1 MFLLNTPLFVY
12 IYIINFFRVNTLPR
26 LSINPPEIQKGP
38 LLYIVQTEFTFK
50 VCSLLHCALYLK
62 ICIVTISL
70 KPDIM
75 KIMMIHHPKR
85 FTWTLSSSIIKKLSY
100 IHNSSI
106 GMKARVRIDWSPTL
120 LVIGNFS
127 PILRSQF
134 WCHVNLSIFIN
145 VWRKE
150 LGMENLFLRLGTWV
164 FWYFD
169 ISSKSIFSSAIFIP
183 YVCYAIYVC

>member
-1 MFLLNTPLFVY
+1 MF
-12 IYIINFFRVNTLPR
+12 
-26 LSINPPEIQKGP
+26 
-38 LLYIVQTEFTFK
+38 
-50 VCSLLHCALYLK
+50 SLTDCALYLK

-106 GMKARVRIDWSPTL
+106 GMKEKVRIDWSPTL

>member
-1 MFLLNTPLFVY
+1 M
-12 IYIINFFRVNTLPR
+12 PR

-106 GMKARVRIDWSPTL
+106 GMKESVWIGWLLTYPPCLL
-120 LVIGNFS
+120 LVIFHQFCALNFGVMWICQFS
-127 PILRSQF
+127 LMFEGRNWEWRTSFYVSAPECSDILIFQANQYF
-134 WCHVNLSIFIN
+134 HLLSSYLMCAMLSMCA
-145 VWRKE
+145 R
-150 LGMENLFLRLGTWV
+150 WV
-164 FWYFD
+164 
-169 ISSKSIFSSAIFIP
+169 
-183 YVCYAIYVC
+183 